1 MEQSQYIHTFE
12 RKVQEVFEM
21 LDIDPKRALKLIQK
35 EIDSRGKKLEPVIM
49 LNLKLVLALVL
60 ERNNRA
66 DDARDEVLG
75 VLKEIKEN
83 DISDHYLLSAFSRYV
98 ARMQDRSLFTAKYL
112 EVVEYLLSKKP
123 QDKDLVFT
131 MYEGSLQNNNFNM
144 AAKMAG
150 KMYQSFDNPQFALPQ
165 IQCLYMDS

>member
-1 MEQSQYIHTFE
+1 
-12 RKVQEVFEM
+12 M

-35 EIDSRGKKLEPVIM
+35 EIDNRGKKLEPVLM

-75 VLKEIKEN
+75 VLKEIREN
-83 DISDHYLLSAFSRYV
+83 DISDPYLLGAFSRYV

-123 QDKDLVFT
+123 
-131 MYEGSLQNNNFNM
+131 
-144 AAKMAG
+144 
-150 KMYQSFDNPQFALPQ
+150 
-165 IQCLYMDS
+165 

>member
-1 MEQSQYIHTFE
+1 
-12 RKVQEVFEM
+12 M

-35 EIDSRGKKLEPVIM
+35 EIDNRGKKLEPVLM

-75 VLKEIKEN
+75 VLKEIREN
-83 DISDHYLLSAFSRYV
+83 DISDPYLLSAFSRYV

-123 QDKDLVFT
+123 
-131 MYEGSLQNNNFNM
+131 
-144 AAKMAG
+144 
-150 KMYQSFDNPQFALPQ
+150 
-165 IQCLYMDS
+165 

>member
-1 MEQSQYIHTFE
+1 
-12 RKVQEVFEM
+12 M

-35 EIDSRGKKLEPVIM
+35 EIDNRGKKLEPVLM

-75 VLKEIKEN
+75 VLKEIREN

-123 QDKDLVFT
+123 
-131 MYEGSLQNNNFNM
+131 
-144 AAKMAG
+144 
-150 KMYQSFDNPQFALPQ
+150 
-165 IQCLYMDS
+165 

>member
-1 MEQSQYIHTFE
+1 
-12 RKVQEVFEM
+12 M

-35 EIDSRGKKLEPVIM
+35 EIDNRGKKLEPVLM

-75 VLKEIKEN
+75 VLKEIREN
-83 DISDHYLLSAFSRYV
+83 DLSDPYLLGAFSRYV

-123 QDKDLVFT
+123 
-131 MYEGSLQNNNFNM
+131 
-144 AAKMAG
+144 
-150 KMYQSFDNPQFALPQ
+150 
-165 IQCLYMDS
+165 

>member
-1 MEQSQYIHTFE
+1 
-12 RKVQEVFEM
+12 
-21 LDIDPKRALKLIQK
+21 
-35 EIDSRGKKLEPVIM
+35 M

-60 ERNNRA
+60 ERNNRV

-75 VLKEIKEN
+75 VLKEVREN

-150 KMYQSFDNPQFALPQ
+150 KMY
-165 IQCLYMDS
+165 